1 MFRFRSRAASFS
13 DPKGELWRAVFAS
26 LALVALYQIGLVV
39 PAPGFTLPAGELAKL
54 VDTYAVLE
62 IHNHFI
68 AGGGLYIGVGIFSLG
83 FLPYIQAEALVAFLQ
98 VVVPRMRRLA
108 LEGQYGRRRIKR
120 LTLLIAAALAFV
132 NAAGFSWWIE
142 SVSPQVASDLIGR
155 LLRIFILAGGSL
167 LSLYLIR
174 LLDEQTRD
182 KGIPVLLT
190 SNVMSGAVFGTLGGI
205 SGFGASVEAG
215 ARFAGTAVAV
225 VFLLWAVTVLYQ
237 SQRRVPVVHPQSAA
251 SRKGRATPAFIP
263 IALDY
268 ANGED
273 AVLASVCTALVA
285 LAVSAAAGSAPFV
298 EHVRQTT
305 DPFYLLVVAILLP
318 VFSVTFAWTKFDTVR
333 LADDLKKAGSL
344 VPGIRPGETTVRY
357 FEGVVVRVALV
368 GAVVKL
374 AIFGVV
380 WAACALGLLS
390 EQPVLLFSS
399 LLVAVLL
406 GGHLSDQIEASRLMW
421 KYEGFLKKRK
431 PLRP

>member
-1 MFRFRSRAASFS
+1 M
-13 DPKGELWRAVFAS
+13 P
-26 LALVALYQIGLVV
+26 
-39 PAPGFTLPAGELAKL
+39 
-54 VDTYAVLE
+54 VLE

-83 FLPYIQAEALVAFLQ
+83 FLPYIQAEALVAFLE

-108 LEGQYGRRRIKR
+108 LEGEYGRRRIKR
-120 LTLLIAAALAFV
+120 LTLLIAVALAFV

-155 LLRIFILAGGSL
+155 LLRILILAGGSL
-167 LSLYLIR
+167 LSLYLVK

-182 KGIPVLLT
+182 KGIAVLLT
-190 SNVMSGAVFGTLGGI
+190 SNVMSGAVFGTLGSV
-205 SGFGASVEAG
+205 SGLGASVEAW
-215 ARFAGTAVAV
+215 ARFAGSALVM

-251 SRKGRATPAFIP
+251 ARKGRATTPSFLP

-273 AVLASVCTALVA
+273 AVLASICTALIA
-285 LAVSAAAGSAPFV
+285 LAISAAAGSAPFA
-298 EHVRQTT
+298 EHLKQTT
-305 DPFYLLVVAILLP
+305 DPFYLLVIAILLP
-318 VFSVTFAWTKFDTVR
+318 VFSVTFAWTKFDTAK
-333 LADDLKKAGSL
+333 LADELKKAGAF
-344 VPGIRPGETTVRY
+344 VPGIKPGETTVRY

-374 AIFGVV
+374 AIFGAV

-406 GGHLSDQIEASRLMW
+406 GGHLSDQIEAARLMGQ
-421 KYEGFLKKRK
+421 YDSFLKKKK